1 MSWIAP
7 LFTLLG
13 VALGAG
19 ASALSD
25 RRRWR
30 REEHTRAREQR
41 IAMYAE
47 YLSAMEATA
56 QALWNVL
63 RCVPDSE
70 RPAAAEAAFT
80 ASDLGAIRQR
90 MHVLAPNEV
99 RVAGETVFR
108 SLRRSRDYVAVADPQ
123 DHEQLNRLKHEVAQ
137 ARNELQSR
145 MRHDI
150 GSPA

>member
-13 VALGAG
+13 VVLGTG
-19 ASALSD
+19 ASALAD

-30 REEHTRAREQR
+30 RDEHTRARELR

-47 YLSAMEATA
+47 YLTAMEATA

-63 RCVPDSE
+63 RHVPDSE
-70 RPAAAEAAFT
+70 RPAAAEGAFT
-80 ASDLGAIRQR
+80 AFDLGAIRQR
-90 MHVLAPNEV
+90 MHVLAPNDV
-99 RVAGETVFR
+99 RAAGETVFR
-108 SLRRSRDYVAVADPQ
+108 SLRRSRDYVAVTDPH

-150 GSPA
+150 DSPA